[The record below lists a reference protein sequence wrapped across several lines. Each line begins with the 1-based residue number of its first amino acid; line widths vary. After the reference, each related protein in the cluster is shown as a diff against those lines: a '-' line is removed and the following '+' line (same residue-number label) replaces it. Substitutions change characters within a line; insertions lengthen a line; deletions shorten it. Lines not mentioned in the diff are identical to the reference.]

1 MDILPHPE
9 PPGNVGVFVRG
20 FRRPPRGIYG
30 SDGFCY
36 DWVMSVL
43 ESIPHWKR
51 GREFLGV
58 RVPVI
63 CGAMTWISTADLV
76 RAVGEAGGLGVLAG
90 GNMPV
95 DLFKAEISE
104 LQEWG
109 GPFAVNLI
117 TLAPN
122 YAEHLRTATEMQVPM
137 VVFAGSFPRKAEVET
152 ARSSGAKVLCF
163 ASTRSIARRMIDYGA
178 HGLVLEGSEAGGHIG
193 HVSTMVLL
201 QQVLFAFPEVPVFV
215 AGGIATG
222 RMMLH
227 LFLMGAAGVQMGTVF
242 AMSTES
248 PAHPAFKERF
258 RRARSREAFATP
270 QYDSSLPVVSV
281 RALKNRGTDNF
292 GRLQLNLLQQMQQTR
307 INRLQAQYEVEKY
320 WVGALRDAVQEGDV
334 DKGSLMAGQ
343 SVGLVDEIRPVK
355 EIVDTLV
362 RDAEKEYIAVRRLL
376 GIQD

>member
-1 MDILPHPE
+1 MAPAFTQGAASDMIGGMSILDE
-9 PPGNVGVFVRG
+9 
-20 FRRPPRGIYG
+20 
-30 SDGFCY
+30 
-36 DWVMSVL
+36 
-43 ESIPHWKR
+43 IPHWRR

-63 CGAMTWISTADLV
+63 SGAMTWISTSGLV
-76 RAVGEAGGLGVLAG
+76 KAVGEAGGLGVLAG

-95 DLFKAEISE
+95 DLFAAEIRK
-104 LQEWG
+104 LREWG
-109 GPFAVNLI
+109 GRFAVNLI

-122 YAEHLRTATEMQVPM
+122 YSDHLQVAAKMKVPM
-137 VVFAGSFPRKAEVET
+137 VVFAGSFPRKSEVEA
-152 ARSSGAKVLCF
+152 ARASGARVLCF
-163 ASTRSIARRMIDYGA
+163 ASTDSIARRMIGYGA

-201 QQVLFAFPEVPVFV
+201 QQVLFAFPEIPVFV

-258 RRARSREAFATP
+258 CRARSREAFATP

-281 RALKNRGTDNF
+281 RALKNRGTDDF
-292 GRLQLNLLQQMQQTR
+292 GRLQLRLLRQIEQGCM
-307 INRLQAQYEVEKY
+307 NRVQAQYEVEKY
-320 WVGALRDAVQEGDV
+320 WVGALREAVQTGNV
-334 DKGSLMAGQ
+334 DRGSLMAGQ
-343 SVGLVDEIRPVK
+343 SVGLVDTIRPVK
-355 EIVDTLV
+355 EIMANLV
-362 RDAEKEYIAVRRLL
+362 RDAEKELVSVRRMLCNR
-376 GIQD
+376 D